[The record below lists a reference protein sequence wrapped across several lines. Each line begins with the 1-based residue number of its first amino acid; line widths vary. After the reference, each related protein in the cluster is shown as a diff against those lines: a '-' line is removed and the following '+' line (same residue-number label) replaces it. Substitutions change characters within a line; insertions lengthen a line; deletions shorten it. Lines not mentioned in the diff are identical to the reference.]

1 MFDKRCLLGLLA
13 PLGLLSI
20 DSADSSDIASRSSV
34 RCLVPVLMP
43 DSVRSVPIPPMTQPI
58 VVTLPLLLTPSTQ
71 PIVATLPLLLK
82 IYMQQAMES
91 LSRDDSQ
98 QRDRDPERSKRRE
111 T

>member
-1 MFDKRCLLGLLA
+1 MTL
-13 PLGLLSI
+13 LLSD
-20 DSADSSDIASRSSV
+20 DSADSKDFDDSSDSAFATS
-34 RCLVPVLMP
+34 
-43 DSVRSVPIPPMTQPI
+43 
-58 VVTLPLLLTPSTQ
+58 PSTL